1 MSEVKAYIES
11 GDFIEKFALVL
22 DLLPEKGEVALLEDV
37 CDVDDLLHGLI
48 AHLGRQQQILAEYE
62 IAERE
67 IRQRLQ
73 QNQVCD
79 LEVQRVRVELVEF
92 EDCQVGVEVV
102 GVLLGLLLNIFLE
115 EWKVIR
121 IVAKN

>member
-1 MSEVKAYIES
+1 MN
-11 GDFIEKFALVL
+11 F
-22 DLLPEKGEVALLEDV
+22 LPKQGKVALLEDV
-37 CDVDDLLHGLI
+37 RNVDDLLNGLI
-48 AHLGRQQQILAEYE
+48 AHLGRQQQILAENE
-62 IAERE
+62 VAEGE

-73 QNQVCD
+73 KNQVSD
-79 LEVQRVRVELVEF
+79 SEVQRVRVELIEF

-121 IVAKN
+121 IVAKNITGYCGDLK